1 MHSLRI
7 KKLHKGFKN
16 SDCKDKNCLSCTSTP
31 PVILTSVIKDLGA
44 SFCNINPDDLT
55 DAKLHAKPSS
65 SKPVGK
71 KAGTKKP
78 SQSSKK
84 GGEKKDGAQ

>member
-1 MHSLRI
+1 MRI
-7 KKLHKGFKN
+7 QN
-16 SDCKDKNCLSCTSTP
+16 SDYKDKNCLGCSSTP
-31 PVILTSVIKDLGA
+31 PIISTSIIRDLGA
-44 SFCNINPDDLT
+44 TFCNINPYDLT
-55 DAKLHAKPSS
+55 DTKLHAKPSS

-84 GGEKKDGAQ
+84 GGENKDGAQ